1 MTKASLPPLPDNLTY
16 SDFWLDKD
24 ALEKYIPDDQK
35 GNIEANFSMDLIQ
48 LAAYRRIISNF
59 VSILTGQNI
68 PVQFMMVGDE
78 NFTDGKTVWLSAS
91 VRKKADFDWT
101 VGLALH
107 EGSHILL
114 SDFDLLKL
122 IYNRI
127 PQSIKDVAKAKNISN
142 EQLAYISKW
151 VFNVVEDRYV
161 DSFIFH
167 EAPGYRGYYQSM
179 YNRLWNSEEISKA
192 LKSKMYRVPNLLAYE
207 MRVINITNPDQDL
220 DALIGL
226 RKIAELIDLTNIF
239 RLKTTR
245 ERMECAFQVVE
256 VIVSNLGVEP
266 PKMGNTSDDTID
278 KVTDIIDK
286 HFDLPPGKKLGKG
299 KGGKGGKPEKQDKK
313 GDKTEESDKKDNKKS
328 DKKEEKKNDN
338 GNSPTNSG
346 TKSDSSSGGNNSD
359 VPFDAPSDSPD
370 DLDKIIGGI
379 ESEIDKADEADA
391 GVDDEGDVSE
401 FSKKELDKVRKDL
414 DKQRELLKHDYRKIK
429 ERITA
434 EEKAL
439 LDVIE
444 KYGIILLP
452 AGFGMGLSKPGDYNH
467 AAVDCIV
474 VQKLTKDLILSGSDV
489 FPMAA
494 VESVPGGDSRPPV
507 RYEEAVNKGWTLG
520 KLLGK
525 KLQVRGEENITK
537 YIRKLTGKIEKRLLA
552 GIGAGLEDVF
562 HKTMTQK
569 YNRARLH
576 ISIDASSS
584 MNCDQKWLPTMTC
597 LTAICVAAASVENL
611 GVSVSFRTT
620 HRLSD
625 GTELPYIVLAYD
637 SDTDKISKVKNLFPY
652 LEACGCTPEGL
663 AFEAIMEKFIVGK
676 KSDGQD
682 HYFLNLSDG
691 EPYYHLSS
699 ATNKYGTSFSYNG
712 EAAVQHTRKQVE
724 KIRATGVNVLSYF
737 ISSESVVAGKWGYN
751 PSNIAGPQIE
761 YHGTLGGQ
769 FQKMYGKDAKFIQV
783 NSVTDLAKTINQ
795 LFLDKE

>member
-1 MTKASLPPLPDNLTY
+1 MTKAALPPLPDNLTY

-24 ALEKYIPDDQK
+24 ALDRYIPDEEK
-35 GNIEANFSMDLIQ
+35 GKVEANFSMDLIQ
-48 LAAYRRIISNF
+48 LASYRRIISNF
-59 VSILTGQNI
+59 VSILTGKNI
-68 PVQFMMVGDE
+68 PVQFMMIGDE

-91 VRKKADFDWT
+91 IRKKQDFDWT

-114 SDFDLLKL
+114 SDFDFLKL
-122 IYNRI
+122 IYNRV
-127 PQSIKDVAKAKNISN
+127 PQEVKNKAKAKNISN
-142 EQLAYISKW
+142 EQLSYLCKW

-167 EAPGYRGYYQSM
+167 EAPGYRGYYQTM
-179 YNRLWNSEEISKA
+179 YSRLWNSEEISKA
-192 LKSKMYRVPNLLAYE
+192 LKSNMYRVPNLLAYE
-207 MRVINITNPDQDL
+207 VRVINLTNPDQDL
-220 DALIGL
+220 DALVGL
-226 RKIAELIDLTNIF
+226 REIAELIDLTNIF

-245 ERMECAFQVVE
+245 ERMECAFRVVD

-266 PKMGNTSDDTID
+266 PKPKTGNTSGDTID

-286 HFDLPPGKKLGKG
+286 HFDLPPSKKLGQG
-299 KGGKGGKPEKQDKK
+299 KSGKSEKQDKK
-313 GDKTEESDKKDNKKS
+313 EKSQKSDGKKDDQKEK
-328 DKKEEKKNDN
+328 DKN
-338 GNSPTNSG
+338 GNDDTD
-346 TKSDSSSGGNNSD
+346 TDDKSDSGSGDDNDSP
-359 VPFDAPSDSPD
+359 PFDSPETSPD

-379 ESEIDKADEADA
+379 EQEIDKADGDGS
-391 GVDDEGDVSE
+391 GVDDEGDTSE

-444 KYGIILLP
+444 KYGIVLLP
-452 AGFGMGLSKPGDYNH
+452 AGFGMGMSKPGDYNH

-474 VQKLTKDLILSGSDV
+474 VQKLTKDLILQGSDV
-489 FPMAA
+489 FPMAS
-494 VESVPGGDSRPPV
+494 VESAPGGDSRPPE
-507 RYEEAVNKGWTLG
+507 RYEEAVNKGWMLG

-525 KLQVRGEENITK
+525 KLQVRGEVNVTK

-562 HKTMTQK
+562 HKTITQK

-576 ISIDASSS
+576 ISVDASSS
-584 MNCDQKWLPTMTC
+584 MDCDQKWLPTMTC

-611 GVSVSFRTT
+611 SVSVSFRAT

-652 LEACGCTPEGL
+652 LKSCGCTPEGL

-691 EPYYHLSS
+691 EPYYSLSARS
-699 ATNKYGTSFSYNG
+699 NKYGTSFSYNG
-712 EAAVQHTRKQVE
+712 EAAVQHTRKQVD

-737 ISSESVVAGKWGYN
+737 ISSEPVTIGRTGYN
-751 PSNIAGPQIE
+751 PWNPAGPQIS
-761 YHGTLGGQ
+761 YGGNRGTLGGQ
-769 FQKMYGKDAKFIQV
+769 FEKMYGKDAKFIC
-783 NSVTDLAKTINQ
+783 VTNVFDIAKTINQ